1 MKKMEGRAIICILLA
16 LLLVFGMGVFSY
28 RLVRDG
34 SDWASFY
41 ANSHV
46 YNEGHLAVGSIYDR
60 NGMIL
65 LENSETGQYY
75 NDDWGV
81 RYGTLHVVGDPG
93 QNISTAATYA
103 FRGELIGYNLFSGT
117 HGLLGNGRRVDL
129 TIDAK
134 VSKEAMLALG
144 DRNGLVG
151 VYNWRTGEVICL
163 TSSPGYDPLDDIPEN
178 PESGAFINKAISTAK
193 TPGSIFKLVTA
204 AAALDEIKDI
214 ENWTFECTGK
224 HEIEGEYV
232 TCESV
237 HGHQDLEE
245 ALANSC
251 NCAFSSLA
259 VEMGTDAM
267 EDAVKKFGL
276 TKSYDINGIETE
288 KGSFNFDTYNI
299 NLGWAGIGQFEDQV
313 NPISM
318 MVYVGA
324 IAGGGEAAIPYLLM
338 EEPSGTVNLLDA
350 DIASQLGD
358 MMRNNVVSNY
368 GDSNYAGLEL
378 HAKSGTAEGGDDKKP
393 DAWFTGYSGDYAFIV
408 CVENGGYGSA
418 VAGPV
423 ANSVLQALR

>member
-16 LLLVFGMGVFSY
+16 LLLVFGMGVFTY

-46 YNEGHLAVGSIYDR
+46 YNEGVLAVGSVYDR
-60 NGMIL
+60 NGIIL
-65 LENSETGQYY
+65 LENNSDGAYY
-75 NDDWGV
+75 NDDWWV
-81 RYGTLHVVGDPG
+81 RLSTVHVVGDHG

-103 FRGELIGYNLFSGT
+103 FRSKLIGYNLFSGA
-117 HGLLGNGRRVDL
+117 HGIFGNGSRVDL

-134 VSKEAMLALG
+134 VSKAALQALG

-151 VYNWRTGEVICL
+151 VYNWRTGEIICMV
-163 TSSPGYDPLDDIPEN
+163 SSPGFDPMRELPEN
-178 PESGAFINKAISTAK
+178 PESGTFINKVLSTAS

-204 AAALDEIKDI
+204 AAAIEEIKGIDD
-214 ENWTFECTGK
+214 WHFECTGK
-224 HEIEGEYV
+224 HTVEGEHV

-237 HGHQDLEE
+237 HGYQNLEE

-251 NCAFSSLA
+251 NCAFASLTG
-259 VEMGTDAM
+259 EMGTDVM

-288 KGSFNFDTYNI
+288 EGSFNFDTYNI

-313 NPISM
+313 NPLSM

-324 IAGGGEAAIPYLLM
+324 IAGGGEAAEPYIL
-338 EEPSGTVNLLDA
+338 EDEPAGKVNLLDSE
-350 DIASQLGD
+350 IALQLGD
-358 MMRNNVVSNY
+358 MMRNNVVTNY
-368 GDSNYAGLEL
+368 GDGNYPGLNL
-378 HAKSGTAEGGDDKKP
+378 HAKSGTAEGAKGETP

-408 CVENGGYGSA
+408 CVENAGYGSA

-423 ANSVLQALR
+423 ANSVLQSLR